1 MSLEKNRNKP
11 WLKLCI
17 ALILV
22 LITAE
27 IVTRAFIVSPSR
39 QLYDAELGYRWK
51 PNSWHFN
58 AIEGGAYNRINN
70 IGLFDDNLPIPGRSK
85 KIAVLGDSFVESL
98 QLPQKYNFTSLLEKK
113 WPEANFING
122 GHGAFNPSH
131 YPYVLE
137 RILTKTDVDL
147 TILFLH
153 PGELNALVTNRTN
166 IIRNDDNEIVDIKPK
181 PKTDD
186 GLKKIVDPFI
196 SRSAFVFH
204 FFRQIK
210 PAFDNAKQTLTR
222 FLSPQNQNESSNNE
236 LPVDVKTLIGE
247 LGTERFTIVLQKLKN
262 LSNNNLII
270 VYFDE
275 ISYGL
280 NGTTERYNNLNE
292 DEIYK
297 QAGLKIGIPVFDLSD
312 SLKDYYRKTHQP
324 PFGFHNTSLT
334 DGHLNRAGHQVIAD
348 AIASIITN
356 NFPEFEVN
364 NK

>member
-1 MSLEKNRNKP
+1 MSLDKKRTKP
-11 WLKLCI
+11 WLRFCI
-17 ALILV
+17 ALILA

-70 IGLFDDNLPIPGRSK
+70 IGLFDDDLPIPGRSR

-98 QLPQKYNFTSLLEKK
+98 QLPQKYNFTSLLEEK
-113 WPEANFING
+113 WQEANFING
-122 GHGAFNPSH
+122 GHGGFNPSH
-131 YPYVLE
+131 YPYVLK
-137 RILTKTDVDL
+137 RILTKTNVDL

-153 PGELNALVTNRTN
+153 PGEITGLVTNRTN
-166 IIRNDDNEIVDIKPK
+166 IIRDDNNMIVDITPK
-181 PKTDD
+181 LEANT

-196 SRSAFVFH
+196 LRSAFIYH

-210 PAFDNAKQTLTR
+210 PVFDNLKQNIKTLA
-222 FLSPQNQNESSNNE
+222 SPKDQNIEENKNPSA
-236 LPVDVKTLIGE
+236 DVKTLISE
-247 LGTERFTIVLQKLKN
+247 LGVERFKIVLQKLKA

-280 NGTTERYNNLNE
+280 NATTKRANDLNE

-297 QAGLKIGIPVFDLSD
+297 LTGLSLNVPVFDISD
-312 SLKDYYRKTHQP
+312 SLTNYYHKTHQP

-334 DGHLNRAGHQVIAD
+334 DGHLNRAGHQVVAD